1 MLVGQV
7 VVEPVHK
14 IGSFLELGSFQGPGG
29 VFVLVDD
36 LPLAEE
42 TLESGGSNHPQP
54 GVAANW
60 LHLGNVTSTHDP
72 LSLSPSRV
80 WFQLFSIWD
89 DN

>member
-29 VFVLVDD
+29 VFVFVDD

-42 TLESGGSNHPQP
+42 TLESGGGNHHPTRCGGQL
-54 GVAANW
+54 VAFGKYYNY
-60 LHLGNVTSTHDP
+60 P
-72 LSLSPSRV
+72 
-80 WFQLFSIWD
+80 
-89 DN
+89 